1 MTATVIIPTTGS
13 PELFTAIKSVLD
25 QTYDTKCYIVCDGPE
40 YVYAVRNFLKQF
52 EEHKNYKKIMI
63 CNLPLNVGANGF
75 YGHRVYAAFTHL
87 VDTEYVLYL
96 DQDNWLKPNHV
107 ESCINTIK
115 LKNLDW
121 CYSLRDIYKKDGEF
135 ICHDDCESLGKWQTY
150 HGVNHVDTNSYCL
163 KTQIG
168 VKLASV
174 WHGGWGQDR
183 VFLSTIAQHFQKF
196 DCTGEYTVNYRVD
209 GGKGSVT
216 SDFFI
221 NGNEVMNKKYNGE
234 FPWHKKILSSV
245 GSQTITLTS

>member
-13 PELFTAIKSVLD
+13 PEVIEAIKSVLD
-25 QTYDTKCYIVCDGPE
+25 QTYDTKCYIVCDGPDFS
-40 YVYAVRNFLKQF
+40 YTV
-52 EEHKNYKKIMI
+52 KNMLRWVEKHPNYRRIKL
-63 CNLPLNVGANGF
+63 CNLPINVGANGF

-115 LKNLDW
+115 SKNLDW
-121 CYSLRDIYKKDGEF
+121 CYSLRDIYKKDGTL

-163 KTQIG
+163 KTEIG

-183 VFLSTIAQHFQKF
+183 VFLATIAQHFNKF

-209 GGKGSVT
+209 GGKGSVNAE
-216 SDFFI
+216 FFI
-221 NGNEVMNKKYNGE
+221 NGNAVMNKKYNGV
-234 FPWHKKILSSV
+234 FPWQKISSLV

>member
-1 MTATVIIPTTGS
+1 MSATVIIPTTGS
-13 PELFTAIKSVLD
+13 PEVVESIKSVLD
-25 QTYDTKCYIVCDGPE
+25 QTYDTKCYVVCDGPDFS
-40 YVYAVRNFLKQF
+40 YTV
-52 EEHKNYKKIMI
+52 KNMLRWVEKHPNYHRIKL
-63 CNLPLNVGANGF
+63 CNLPINVGANGF

-121 CYSLRDIYKKDGEF
+121 CYSLRDIYKKDGTF

-163 KTQIG
+163 KAEIG

-183 VFLSTIAQHFQKF
+183 VFLATIAQHFQKF

-209 GGKGSVT
+209 GGKGSVNAE
-216 SDFFI
+216 FFI
-221 NGNEVMNKKYNGE
+221 NGNAVMNKKYNGV
-234 FPWHKKILSSV
+234 FPWQKISSSV